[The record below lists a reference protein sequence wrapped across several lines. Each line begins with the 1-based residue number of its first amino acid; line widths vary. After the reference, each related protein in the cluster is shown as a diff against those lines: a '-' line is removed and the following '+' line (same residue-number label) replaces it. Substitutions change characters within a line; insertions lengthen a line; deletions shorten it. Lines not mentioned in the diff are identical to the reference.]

1 MKYNL
6 AILHKIMYYVNQLKE
21 FVRMCKY
28 LTRRRK
34 DMFKYSLKR
43 IVSMTITL
51 FLIATITFI
60 LMRSIPGG
68 PFTSERNLTPE
79 IEQALMEKYNLDAPL
94 HEQYFDYMK
103 NLLKGDLGVSYKKKG
118 VTVNE
123 IIAQTFPASAQ
134 IGLLAVLLIL
144 VIGIPLGILSALKQN
159 SAIDY
164 VIMIIA
170 TIGVTIP
177 SFVIG
182 TFIMYIFGEKL
193 AWIPAGG
200 LEEWKGYI
208 GPVIALAGFSVAYV
222 TRLTR
227 STMLEVLRQD
237 YIRTARANGLSK
249 WRVIGKH
256 ALKNALIP
264 VVTYVGPMIASILT
278 GSFVVEKI
286 FAIPGM
292 GKYFVESVTNRDYT
306 IIMGITIFYAAI
318 YIVMVFIVDIIY
330 GLLDPRIKLK
340 D

>member
-1 MKYNL
+1 M
-6 AILHKIMYYVNQLKE
+6 V
-21 FVRMCKY
+21 
-28 LTRRRK
+28 
-34 DMFKYSLKR
+34 KYSLKR
-43 IVSMTITL
+43 IISMLITL
-51 FLIATITFI
+51 FLVATITFG
-60 LMRSIPGG
+60 LMRSIPGS

-79 IEQALMEKYNLDAPL
+79 IEKALNEKYNLDAPL
-94 HEQYFDYMK
+94 YKQYLSYMK
-103 NLLKGDLGVSYKKKG
+103 GLAKGDLGVSYKKKG

-123 IIAQTFPASAQ
+123 IIAQTFPASAK
-134 IGLLAVLLIL
+134 IGLLAVVLIL
-144 VIGIPLGILSALKQN
+144 IIGIPLGILSALKQN
-159 SAIDY
+159 SAVDY

-177 SFVIG
+177 SFVLG
-182 TFIMYIFGEKL
+182 AFIMYIFGEKL

-227 STMLEVLRQD
+227 SSMLEVLRQD
-237 YIRTARANGLSK
+237 YIRTARANGLSVF
-249 WRVIGKH
+249 RVIGKH

-264 VVTYVGPMIASILT
+264 VVTYVGPMVASILT

-306 IIMGITIFYAAI
+306 IIMGVTIFYAAI
-318 YIVMVFIVDIIY
+318 YVLMVFLVDVIY
-330 GLLDPRIKLK
+330 GLIDPRIKFK
-340 D
+340 N

>member
-1 MKYNL
+1 ML
-6 AILHKIMYYVNQLKE
+6 
-21 FVRMCKY
+21 
-28 LTRRRK
+28 
-34 DMFKYSLKR
+34 KYSLKR
-43 IVSMTITL
+43 VVSMFITL
-51 FLIATITFI
+51 FIVSTITFM
-60 LMRSIPGG
+60 LMHAIPGG

-79 IEQALMEKYNLDAPL
+79 IEQALKEKYNLDAPL
-94 HEQYFDYMK
+94 HEQYLDYMG
-103 NLLKGDLGVSYKKKG
+103 NLVKGDLGVSYKKKG
-118 VTVNE
+118 VTVND

-134 IGLLAVLLIL
+134 IGVLAVIVILLL
-144 VIGIPLGILSALKQN
+144 GIPLGIISALKQN
-159 SAIDY
+159 TAIDY

-182 TFIMYIFGEKL
+182 TFIVYIFAGKL
-193 AWIPAGG
+193 AWLPAGG
-200 LEEWKGYI
+200 LESWKGYI
-208 GPVIALAGFSVAYV
+208 GPVIALAGFSIAYV
-222 TRLTR
+222 ARLTR

-249 WRVIGKH
+249 WSVIGKH

-278 GSFVVEKI
+278 GSFVIEKI

-306 IIMGITIFYAAI
+306 VLMGITIFYAAI
-318 YIVMVFIVDIIY
+318 YIVMVFIVDIAY
-330 GLLDPRIKLK
+330 GFIDPRIKLR

>member
-1 MKYNL
+1 ML
-6 AILHKIMYYVNQLKE
+6 
-21 FVRMCKY
+21 
-28 LTRRRK
+28 
-34 DMFKYSLKR
+34 KYSLKR
-43 IVSMTITL
+43 MISMFVTL

-60 LMRSIPGG
+60 LMRSIPGS

-79 IEQALMEKYNLDAPL
+79 IEKALMEKYNLDAPL
-94 HEQYFDYMK
+94 YEQYLDYMK
-103 NLLKGDLGVSYKKKG
+103 ALAKGDLGVSYKKKG

-144 VIGIPLGILSALKQN
+144 VVGVPFGVLSALKQN
-159 SAIDY
+159 SALDY

-200 LEEWKGYI
+200 LEDWKGYI

-222 TRLTR
+222 MRLTR
-227 STMLEVLRQD
+227 SSMLEVLRQD

-249 WRVIGKH
+249 WSIIGKH

-306 IIMGITIFYAAI
+306 IIMGVTIFYAAI
-318 YIVMVFIVDIIY
+318 YIVMVFIVDLAY
-330 GLLDPRIKLK
+330 GLIDPRIKLR

>member
-1 MKYNL
+1 ML
-6 AILHKIMYYVNQLKE
+6 
-21 FVRMCKY
+21 
-28 LTRRRK
+28 
-34 DMFKYSLKR
+34 KYSLKR
-43 IVSMTITL
+43 LVSMAITL
-51 FLIATITFI
+51 FLIATITFV

-68 PFTSERNLTPE
+68 PFTGEKALTPE
-79 IEQALMEKYNLDAPL
+79 IQKALEEKYNLDAPL
-94 HEQYFDYMK
+94 WEQYLDYMGG
-103 NLLKGDLGVSYKKKG
+103 LIQGDLGVSFKKAG
-118 VTVNE
+118 VSVNDM
-123 IIAQTFPASAQ
+123 IAQTFPASAQ
-134 IGLLAVLLIL
+134 IGVLAVLIILI
-144 VIGIPLGILSALKQN
+144 IGIPFGVLSALKQN

-177 SFVIG
+177 SFVLG

-193 AWIPAGG
+193 SWIPAGG
-200 LEEWKGYI
+200 LESWKGYI
-208 GPVIALAGFSVAYV
+208 GPVIALAGFSIAYV
-222 TRLTR
+222 MRLTR
-227 STMLEVLRQD
+227 SSMLEVLRQD

-249 WRVIGKH
+249 WSIIGKH

-306 IIMGITIFYAAI
+306 IIMGMTIFYAAI
-318 YIVMVFIVDIIY
+318 YIVMVFIVDIAYAYI
-330 GLLDPRIKLK
+330 DPRIKLK

>member
-1 MKYNL
+1 
-6 AILHKIMYYVNQLKE
+6 
-21 FVRMCKY
+21 
-28 LTRRRK
+28 
-34 DMFKYSLKR
+34 MFRYSLKR
-43 IVSMTITL
+43 IISMFITL
-51 FLIATITFI
+51 FLVATITFC
-60 LMRSIPGG
+60 LMHAIPGG

-79 IEQALMEKYNLDAPL
+79 IEQALKEKYNLNAPL
-94 HEQYFDYMK
+94 YEQYLNYMG
-103 NLLKGDLGVSYKKKG
+103 NLAKGDLGVSYKKKG
-118 VTVNE
+118 VTVND
-123 IIAQTFPASAQ
+123 IIIQTFPASAQ
-134 IGLLAVLLIL
+134 IGILAVVLIL
-144 VIGIPLGILSALKQN
+144 LIGIPLGILSALKQN
-159 SAIDY
+159 LAVDY

-177 SFVIG
+177 SFVVG
-182 TFIMYIFGEKL
+182 AFIMYIFAGKL

-200 LEEWKGYI
+200 LEEWKSYV

-227 STMLEVLRQD
+227 SSMLEVLRQD
-237 YIRTARANGLSK
+237 YVRTARANGLSK

-264 VVTYVGPMIASILT
+264 VVTYIGPMIASILT

-306 IIMGITIFYAAI
+306 VLMGITIFYAAI
-318 YIVMVFIVDIIY
+318 YILMVFVVDIAY
-330 GLLDPRIKLK
+330 GLIDPRIKLK

>member
-1 MKYNL
+1 
-6 AILHKIMYYVNQLKE
+6 
-21 FVRMCKY
+21 
-28 LTRRRK
+28 
-34 DMFKYSLKR
+34 MFRYSLKR
-43 IVSMTITL
+43 IVSMLVTL
-51 FLIATITFI
+51 FLVATITFC
-60 LMRSIPGG
+60 LMHAIPGG

-79 IEQALMEKYNLDAPL
+79 IEQALKEKYNLNAPL
-94 HEQYFDYMK
+94 YEQYLDYMSD
-103 NLLKGDLGVSYKKKG
+103 LAKGDLGVSYKKKG
-118 VTVNE
+118 VTVND

-134 IGLLAVLLIL
+134 IGLLAVIVILLL
-144 VIGIPLGILSALKQN
+144 GIPLGVLSALKQN
-159 SAIDY
+159 SAVDY

-177 SFVIG
+177 SFVVG
-182 TFIMYIFGEKL
+182 AFIMYIFAGKL

-200 LEEWKGYI
+200 LDEWKSYI

-227 STMLEVLRQD
+227 SSMLEVLRQD
-237 YIRTARANGLSK
+237 YVRTARANGLSK
-249 WRVIGKH
+249 WSVIGKH

-264 VVTYVGPMIASILT
+264 VVTYIGPMIASILT

-306 IIMGITIFYAAI
+306 VLMGITVFYAAI
-318 YIVMVFIVDIIY
+318 YIVMVFVVDIAY
-330 GLLDPRIKLK
+330 GLIDPRIKLK

>member
-1 MKYNL
+1 
-6 AILHKIMYYVNQLKE
+6 
-21 FVRMCKY
+21 
-28 LTRRRK
+28 
-34 DMFKYSLKR
+34 MFKYSLKR
-43 IVSMTITL
+43 MISMFVTL

-60 LMRSIPGG
+60 LMRSIPGS

-79 IEQALMEKYNLDAPL
+79 IEKALMEKYNLDAPL
-94 HEQYFDYMK
+94 YEQYLDYMK
-103 NLLKGDLGVSYKKKG
+103 ALAKGDLGVSYKKKG

-144 VIGIPLGILSALKQN
+144 VVGVPFGVLSALKQN
-159 SAIDY
+159 SALDY

-200 LEEWKGYI
+200 LEDWKGYI

-222 TRLTR
+222 MRLTR
-227 STMLEVLRQD
+227 SSMLEVLRQD

-249 WRVIGKH
+249 WSIIGKH

-306 IIMGITIFYAAI
+306 IIMGVTIFYAAI
-318 YIVMVFIVDIIY
+318 YIVMVFIVDLAY
-330 GLLDPRIKLK
+330 GLIDPRIKLR

>member
-1 MKYNL
+1 
-6 AILHKIMYYVNQLKE
+6 
-21 FVRMCKY
+21 
-28 LTRRRK
+28 
-34 DMFKYSLKR
+34 MFRYSLKR
-43 IVSMTITL
+43 IVSMLVTL
-51 FLIATITFI
+51 FLVATITFC
-60 LMRSIPGG
+60 LMHAIPGG

-79 IEQALMEKYNLDAPL
+79 IEQALKEKYNLNAPL
-94 HEQYFDYMK
+94 YEQYLDYMGD
-103 NLLKGDLGVSYKKKG
+103 LAKGDLGVSYKKKG
-118 VTVNE
+118 VTVND

-134 IGLLAVLLIL
+134 IGLLAVIVILLL
-144 VIGIPLGILSALKQN
+144 GIPLGVLSALKQN

-177 SFVIG
+177 SFVVG
-182 TFIMYIFGEKL
+182 AFIMYIFAGKL

-200 LEEWKGYI
+200 LDEWKSYI

-227 STMLEVLRQD
+227 SSMLEVLRQD
-237 YIRTARANGLSK
+237 YVRTARANGLSK
-249 WRVIGKH
+249 WSVIGKH

-264 VVTYVGPMIASILT
+264 VVTYIGPMIASILT

-306 IIMGITIFYAAI
+306 VLMGITVFYAAI
-318 YIVMVFIVDIIY
+318 YIVMVFVVDIAY
-330 GLLDPRIKLK
+330 GLIDPRIKLK

>member
-1 MKYNL
+1 ML
-6 AILHKIMYYVNQLKE
+6 
-21 FVRMCKY
+21 
-28 LTRRRK
+28 
-34 DMFKYSLKR
+34 KYSLKR
-43 IVSMTITL
+43 IVSMVITL
-51 FLIATITFI
+51 FLVATITFG
-60 LMRSIPGG
+60 LMHAIPGG

-94 HEQYFDYMK
+94 YEQYFDYMGD
-103 NLLKGDLGVSYKKKG
+103 LLQGDLGVSYQKKG

-123 IIAQTFPASAQ
+123 IISQTFPASAQ
-134 IGLLAVLLIL
+134 IGLLAVVLIL
-144 VIGIPLGILSALKQN
+144 LIGIPLGILSALKQN
-159 SAIDY
+159 SAVDY
-164 VIMIIA
+164 VIMICA

-182 TFIMYIFGEKL
+182 TFIIYIFAGKL
-193 AWIPAGG
+193 AWLPAGG
-200 LEEWKGYI
+200 LDEWKSYI
-208 GPVIALAGFSVAYV
+208 GPVIALAGFSIAYV

-227 STMLEVLRQD
+227 SSMLEVLRQD
-237 YIRTARANGLSK
+237 YIRTARANGLNK

-264 VVTYVGPMIASILT
+264 VVTYIGPMVASILT

-306 IIMGITIFYAAI
+306 VLLGLTIFYAAI
-318 YIVMVFIVDIIY
+318 YVVMVFIVDIAY
-330 GLLDPRIKLK
+330 GLIDPRIKLK